1 MSNEIIRFDQI
12 QDYLDGKLS
21 SEAQQAFEAQM
32 ATDPA
37 LAEEVGVHRLEREM
51 MDMMLEDDIDN
62 KMQEWQ
68 KEKAQLPARTK
79 GSMRLWLL
87 IMIIIIGVAVLL
99 FFILRSNST
108 GNSQQTPS
116 STTVPKN
123 ETSQP
128 QEPAKK
134 KYNGPVADTEEKP
147 AKKET
152 PTSNRNTELIAMAEE
167 FGGSPEFAGSFVRSA
182 ADAES
187 RFDSASVLIQEKRY
201 DAAIRLLQSIPN
213 DDPEMYLNARLN
225 LGYLYFLKQNFKAA
239 IPPLKYAA
247 SNRDYL
253 YAEAAEWYLTLA
265 YLGSGNRGEVE
276 KRLNAIL
283 ADAEHAYYQ
292 KANQLKV
299 RVK

>member
-32 ATDPA
+32 ATDAA

-68 KEKAQLPARTK
+68 KEKVQLPQRAK
-79 GSMRLWLL
+79 GSNRLWLL
-87 IMIIIIGVAVLL
+87 ITIIIIGVALLL

-108 GNSQQTPS
+108 ENSQQTPS
-116 STTVPKN
+116 SSIPKN

-128 QEPAKK
+128 QAPAQK
-134 KYNGPVADTEEKP
+134 KYNGPVANTEEKP

-152 PTSNRNTELIAMAEE
+152 SPSNGKAEMIAMAEE
-167 FGGSPEFAGSFVRSA
+167 FGGTPAFAGSFVRSA

-201 DAAIRLLQSIPN
+201 DAAIRLLQTIPN
-213 DDPEMYLNARLN
+213 DDPEIYLNSHLN
-225 LGYLYFLKQNFKAA
+225 LGYLYFLQQNFNAA
-239 IPPLKYAA
+239 IPHFTYAA

-253 YAEAAEWYLTLA
+253 YAESAEWYLVLA
-265 YLGSGNRGEVE
+265 NLGSGKTAEAEKSLNKILSDAGHSYYKQALALK
-276 KRLNAIL
+276 KRL
-283 ADAEHAYYQ
+283 Q
-292 KANQLKV
+292 
-299 RVK
+299 